1 MSSLTADITSLGRP
15 AVSEVCDAER
25 LGGAPRR
32 AETTRAQNW
41 QVWLTARPTRRT
53 QRSVVPQNRPYLR
66 VVGWETGHV
75 RQAHI
80 WMFGARSWIVDLQPA
95 RPVFDA
101 HRVGGHG
108 IDRGGGDRGALM
120 PRVRGPASAGPHRPL
135 PCWLRLAGPV
145 RLPGA

>member
-1 MSSLTADITSLGRP
+1 MSSPTADITSLGRP

-80 WMFGARSWIVDLQPA
+80 WMFGL
-95 RPVFDA
+95 
-101 HRVGGHG
+101 GHG
-108 IDRGGGDRGALM
+108 SWTCSRLDRCLM
-120 PRVRGPASAGPHRPL
+120 RIAWAGTASIAAGVI
-135 PCWLRLAGPV
+135 AG
-145 RLPGA
+145 R